1 MSFLSPDSHGYVYHG
16 GAEPMAMGS
25 PASPHAGHQSQF
37 LPGFLLGDSM
47 SHSASMS
54 VPRLWSASGHSPPR
68 SAQRQSGTSPSHSG
82 SAGTPRMESG
92 IRGGKE
98 KGGAPPIKGIFHSA
112 SPSSTQPS
120 FGTPTQALSRTPGLY
135 STPAPPTA
143 GLGSS
148 LHYTPERGSI
158 SMNASHVV
166 SSPTQMDPFYTQGE
180 MLTAEDVLDE
190 TWVTVFGF
198 PPAAASYILQ
208 QFSQYGNILKKMIA
222 TEGNWMHIH
231 YQSKI
236 QAKKA
241 LSKNGK
247 ILGGSIMIGVTP
259 CIDKKVMEE
268 DKENGISISTPNTS
282 RLTSTQ
288 SSISKGSTPIRPL
301 TAAYKAARSDTE
313 VVKGTQAPQKSN
325 GFISK
330 TFEYVF
336 GW

>member
-1 MSFLSPDSHGYVYHG
+1 
-16 GAEPMAMGS
+16 MAMGS
-25 PASPHAGHQSQF
+25 PTSPHSGHQSQF
-37 LPGFLLGDSM
+37 LPGYLLGDSM
-47 SHSASMS
+47 SHSPSLS
-54 VPRLWSASGHSPPR
+54 VTRLWSASGHSPQK
-68 SAQRQSGTSPSHSG
+68 SARLSGISPSKSG
-82 SAGTPRMESG
+82 SAGTPRLESG
-92 IRGGKE
+92 VRGGKD
-98 KGGAPPIKGIFHSA
+98 KGRAPPIKGIFHSV

-120 FGTPTQALSRTPGLY
+120 FVTPTQAHSRTPGLH
-135 STPAPPTA
+135 STSAPPTA

-148 LHYTPERGSI
+148 CLFTPERGFTSI
-158 SMNASHVV
+158 NASHVV
-166 SSPTQMDPFYTQGE
+166 SSPTQLDPFYTQGE

-208 QFSQYGNILKKMIA
+208 QFSQYGNILKKVIA

-247 ILGGSIMIGVTP
+247 ILGGSIMIGVTA
-259 CIDKKVMEE
+259 CIDKKAMEE
-268 DKENGISISTPNTS
+268 DKENGINISISTPNTS

-288 SSISKGSTPIRPL
+288 GSISKGSTPIRPL
-301 TAAYKAARSDTE
+301 TAAYKAARSESE
-313 VVKGTQAPQKSN
+313 VVKGAQAPQKSN